1 MCEDSGWR
9 VSGGWPSARTVGL
22 LEDCSSCGMWY
33 AVAAVM
39 FDDPLGSV
47 PPVERAARAYDC
59 WLRVVQQHRPG
70 FDAAGCGLTE
80 SERADVALLERLLLP
95 SLFEEAGFAYMRDV
109 VAAVNGYRHV
119 CRVL

>member
-1 MCEDSGWR
+1 MPSRPSCSMIPWVPFLRSSGPHAPMIA
-9 VSGGWPSARTVGL
+9 G
-22 LEDCSSCGMWY
+22 
-33 AVAAVM
+33 
-39 FDDPLGSV
+39 F
-47 PPVERAARAYDC
+47 
-59 WLRVVQQHRPG
+59 VQQHRPG

-80 SERADVALLERLLLP
+80 SERTDVALLERLLLP

>member
-9 VSGGWPSARTVGL
+9 VSGGWPSARIVGL
-22 LEDCSSCGMWY
+22 LEDCSSCGMWN
-33 AVAAVM
+33 AVAAVV
-39 FDDPLGSV
+39 FDDPLGFV

-59 WLRVVQQHRPG
+59 WLRVVQQHRSG

-109 VAAVNGYRHV
+109 VAAVNGYRHA
-119 CRVL
+119 CCVL

>member
-70 FDAAGCGLTE
+70 FDAAGCGLTAHGRGLVGA
-80 SERADVALLERLLLP
+80 SVAPLPVRGGRL
-95 SLFEEAGFAYMRDV
+95 
-109 VAAVNGYRHV
+109 
-119 CRVL
+119 RVYA